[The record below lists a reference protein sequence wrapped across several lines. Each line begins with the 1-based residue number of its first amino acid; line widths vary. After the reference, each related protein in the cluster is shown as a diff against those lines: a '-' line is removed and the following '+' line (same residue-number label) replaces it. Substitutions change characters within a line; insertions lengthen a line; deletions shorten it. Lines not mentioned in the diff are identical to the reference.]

1 MNMKLKTKFTLVFF
15 ISIAVATGC
24 TKATTGGGGTIPP
37 PIIQPPVVT
46 TTGPDVSYWMTTGD
60 KNKLLDKQATLS
72 FGTAANSY
80 QNIDVD
86 STQKFQTVDGFGYTL
101 TQASA
106 FVINQMGTSQRTT
119 LLNEL
124 FGNSETSISISYLR
138 IAIGASDLSSSVY
151 SYDDIA
157 SGTTDVPLANFSLA
171 NDLTDVIPLL
181 KQILAINPSIKI
193 LATPWSAPLWMKTNT
208 NSVGGSLLPAYY
220 DVYANYFVKYIQAM
234 KAQGITIDAITP
246 QNEPLNPQNN
256 PSMSMSSTEQR
267 DFIKNNLGPA
277 FANASLATKIIV
289 YDHNLDVTSYS
300 LDILNDATARSFVD
314 GSAFHLYGG
323 LISNM
328 SIIHNA
334 YPQKNVY
341 FTEQWTSATGS
352 FSGDLRWHL
361 KNVVIGSM
369 QNWSKVALD
378 WNLAND
384 ASYGPYTSGGCNTC
398 LGALTISGNNV
409 TRNVAYYIIAHASKF
424 IPAGSVRIAS
434 SNPGNVQTACFLR
447 PDGKKVLLVVNDDNA
462 GQAFNIKFNNKW
474 VTTSL
479 QSGAVA
485 TFVW

>member
-46 TTGPDVSYWMTTGD
+46 ATGPDVSYWMTTGD